1 MNPLRKDISVESQIQ
16 KRKGK
21 RFETEFQNLTMQ
33 MIQLMTKYFSNNNTS
48 DILETL
54 VNLIKLEAKVAETKS
69 M

>member
-33 MIQLMTKYFSNNNTS
+33 MIPLMIKYFSKQTAQV
-48 DILETL
+48 IL
-54 VNLIKLEAKVAETKS
+54 KKY
-69 M
+69 